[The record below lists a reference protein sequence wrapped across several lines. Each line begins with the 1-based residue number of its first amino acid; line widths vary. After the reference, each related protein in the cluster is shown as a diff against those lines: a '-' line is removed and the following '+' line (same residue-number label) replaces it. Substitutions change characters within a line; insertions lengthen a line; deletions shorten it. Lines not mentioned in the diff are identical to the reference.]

1 MHVTVTFRHMESSD
15 ALRKYAE
22 EKSERLNKFLNEPI
36 EIHWVLSV
44 EKIRHIA
51 DTTVVANGATIKAQS
66 DTQDMYSSIDTVVD
80 KLEKQ
85 VRKHK
90 EKTKDHKSVSANVMY
105 ASEGAAAGPAVSSR
119 IVKTVNQFLK
129 PMSVEEA
136 AEQMDVVSNDFL
148 VFTDS
153 VTSNVNVIYRMED
166 GDYGLIETRTK

>member
-1 MHVTVTFRHMESSD
+1 MESSD
-15 ALRKYAE
+15 AVRKYAE
-22 EKSERLNKFLNEPI
+22 EKSERLHKFLSEPI

-51 DTTVVANGATIKAQS
+51 DTSVVANGMTIKAQS
-66 DTQDMYSSIDTVVD
+66 NTQDMYSSIDTVID
-80 KLEKQ
+80 KLERQ
-85 VRKHK
+85 VRRHK
-90 EKTKDHKSVSANVMY
+90 ERIKDHKGVSNNVKY
-105 ASEGAAAGPAVSSR
+105 AEGASAGPAVSSR

-166 GDYGLIETRTK
+166 GDYGLIETSVK